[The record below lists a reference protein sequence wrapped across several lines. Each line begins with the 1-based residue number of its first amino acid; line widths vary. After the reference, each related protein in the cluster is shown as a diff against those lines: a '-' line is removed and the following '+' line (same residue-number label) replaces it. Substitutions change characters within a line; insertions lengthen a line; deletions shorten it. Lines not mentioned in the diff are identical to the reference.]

1 MKSKNNEVKCVI
13 LDGVEYV
20 NQANAVKMVGMS
32 IPTFRKRV
40 ESYGIKKVNVPAYQ
54 KVLFLKKDI
63 EDAIERGYFTK
74 WYDL

>member
-1 MKSKNNEVKCVI
+1 MEKTNKDVKFVV

-32 IPTFRKRV
+32 VPTFRKRV
-40 ESYGIKKVNVPAYQ
+40 ESYGIKQVKVPAYQ
-54 KVLFLKKDI
+54 KVLYRKKDI
-63 EDAIERGYFTK
+63 EDALERGFFTK

>member
-1 MKSKNNEVKCVI
+1 MERKNKEVKCIV

-20 NQANAVKMVGMS
+20 NQANAIKMVGMS

-40 ESYGIKKVNVPAYQ
+40 ESYGIKQVNIPAYK
-54 KVLFLKKDI
+54 KVLFQKKDI

-74 WYDL
+74 WYNK

>member
-1 MKSKNNEVKCVI
+1 MEMTNKDVKCVV

-20 NQANAVKMVGMS
+20 NQMNAAKMVGMS
-32 IPTFRKRV
+32 IPTFKKRV
-40 ESYGIKKVNVPAYQ
+40 ECYDIKQVNVPVYK

-63 EDAIERGYFTK
+63 EEAVERGYFTK